1 VNVDKSDKFN
11 FIRLSIKRERQAG
24 GVSQMV
30 QHLPSNREVIE
41 FNPQYHLKKGK
52 EEEAAAQG
60 LRKLEKEKC
69 DSFRRQFDCI
79 EEYLESWKAFSLGV
93 SVRVFLR
100 RD

>member
-30 QHLPSNREVIE
+30 QHLPSNREVLE

-52 EEEAAAQG
+52 EEAAAARASG
-60 LRKLEKEKC
+60 
-69 DSFRRQFDCI
+69 
-79 EEYLESWKAFSLGV
+79 SWKKKSVIV
-93 SVRVFLR
+93 SGGNLTALR
-100 RD
+100 NT